1 MPAKVDNLLPAEWM
15 LLLRYF
21 TSCGFVHH
29 GFCQA
34 AAAWLQF
41 HEASGKLQ
49 LKQLQE
55 ILSSLAYAGHLTRE
69 LGEEVCKTLKHLPT
83 EAEEQVQYDLISMP
97 VLTCFEWF
105 VSWI

>member
-1 MPAKVDNLLPAEWM
+1 LGQPKVSEVPAKVDNLLPAEWM

-55 ILSSLAYAGHLTRE
+55 LLSSLAYAGHLTRE
-69 LGEEVCKTLKHLPT
+69 LGEEVCKTLKPLPT
-83 EAEEQVQYDLISMP
+83 EAEEQVQYDQHAS
-97 VLTCFEWF
+97 FEMF
-105 VSWI
+105 